1 MPSATTAAS
10 STSFPSEVA
19 TAPPRSALPVIA
31 PAICT
36 SCRRAKTA
44 SPCCT
49 PTRSAP
55 TRGQARHHRHPA
67 RIRRPQTPA
76 NGRLLVLLTDSA
88 RSLQRGGFQP
98 SGAFSATFPDARGC
112 AWPPR
117 NSWAATPRPSAGSA
131 RPATSEQ
138 SRRAGAPPPLPQNGS
153 PFRRKCPS
161 IRAPQLDRM
170 TGLWRP
176 QSISPKIAQ
185 HLSNASSG
193 ESFIDRPHTRL
204 LPADHLPCQATPSD
218 AT

>member
-67 RIRRPQTPA
+67 RIRRPQTPGQWPA
-76 NGRLLVLLTDSA
+76 PGPADRQRTLTAAGRISALGCVLRHL
-88 RSLQRGGFQP
+88 
-98 SGAFSATFPDARGC
+98 
-112 AWPPR
+112 
-117 NSWAATPRPSAGSA
+117 
-131 RPATSEQ
+131 
-138 SRRAGAPPPLPQNGS
+138 SRRPWLRLATEEFLGGDTSPLCRFSETRNLGAEQARRCSTAFAAKWITLSAEMPLDKGAAA
-153 PFRRKCPS
+153 R
-161 IRAPQLDRM
+161 
-170 TGLWRP
+170 
-176 QSISPKIAQ
+176 
-185 HLSNASSG
+185 
-193 ESFIDRPHTRL
+193 
-204 LPADHLPCQATPSD
+204 
-218 AT
+218 